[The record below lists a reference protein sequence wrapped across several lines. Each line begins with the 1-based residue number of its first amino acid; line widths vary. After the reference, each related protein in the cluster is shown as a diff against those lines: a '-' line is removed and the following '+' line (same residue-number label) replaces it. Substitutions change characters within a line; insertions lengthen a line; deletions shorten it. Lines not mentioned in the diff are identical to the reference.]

1 MKASR
6 TEPTV
11 HCWQRRINGDY
22 VTAAHTTH
30 DHLAA
35 VFAAERERL
44 AAAKAPPP
52 SAGSRRN
59 HRHQRTAA
67 LGRLTPSREHHHEP
81 HHHRAAQLSRHP
93 DSQNANAADIEDLAD
108 AANCPPF
115 ASRHPA
121 ASKPKLRPSTSAAK
135 VLRAERVEG

>member
-1 MKASR
+1 MPARR

-44 AAAKAPPP
+44 AAVKPK
-52 SAGSRRN
+52 RR
-59 HRHQRTAA
+59 RRLPAA
-67 LGRLTPSREHHHEP
+67 DTTSETG
-81 HHHRAAQLSRHP
+81 AQLR
-93 DSQNANAADIEDLAD
+93 L
-108 AANCPPF
+108 
-115 ASRHPA
+115 
-121 ASKPKLRPSTSAAK
+121 
-135 VLRAERVEG
+135 VG